1 MYKYKIFSIL
11 LCANVLFVN
20 SQSIDPLLSIDKQNQ
35 IIWVDSVYNSLSLD
49 EKIGQLF
56 FVQTTS
62 KKSNNSKEIIKL
74 INNYKIGGIILS
86 TGNPTTQVNFTNK
99 FQQITKTP
107 LLVSMDAEW
116 GVGMRL
122 DSIQKFP
129 WNMSLGAIKD
139 NSIIKQIG
147 VEVGKQCER
156 LGIHMNFAPVVDINT
171 NSNNPIIGNRA
182 YGEDKYNVTEKGIA
196 FTIGMQSRN
205 ILATAKHFP
214 GHGDTSKDSHK
225 TLPTIN
231 FQKKR
236 IFNTELYPYKKL
248 IDNGLAA
255 IMIAHLNVP
264 SLEKERN
271 LPSSLSKEIIEETLI
286 KKLNFNGLIITDALE
301 MKGVSDYSKKNIDLL
316 AFLAGNDILLMSSDV
331 SKGIKSIK
339 KSYNKG
345 NISEE
350 RLSRSVKKIL
360 KAKYK
365 VGLHE
370 YTSVIPAGIVKDL
383 NNSSARNTIMNSIK
397 EIPVLIK
404 NNENNLPLNLN
415 LNKTINIQIGND
427 NGRAFNEYINKYSN
441 VKSIKASDLNDL
453 EIDGLLENYD
463 NVIVSLHYLS
473 KTPWDNMNLKISEAD
488 RNYLK
493 ILKKHNNKTLVS
505 FTNPYTLSQIDLD
518 SYNSVLIG
526 FQNNTEFQ
534 KIVAQQIFGA
544 LEINGLLPVSINKN
558 FMKGT
563 GIKTEALNILSYAE
577 PETVGMDN
585 DVLKKI
591 DSIINYA
598 INNEMTPG
606 AQILVAK
613 DSKIIYDKSFGKLR
627 YNENSIINDETIYD
641 LASLTKI
648 LVTTPI
654 LMNLID
660 DDIVNLETRL
670 GEIIPRYQNSNK
682 KNITLKEL
690 FSGHAA
696 LQAWIPFYK
705 ETLDKENKP
714 SEKYYL
720 LKETN
725 SNTVKV
731 SPNMYLK
738 SDYLD
743 TIRNMIRDSDLLE
756 KKYKYSDLTYLIIQ
770 EFIENH
776 YNVNLEMIINDLFFQ
791 KLGINLNYN
800 PAEKYSTKNIAPTE
814 IDEYFRYKEV
824 HGYVHDMAAA
834 MFGGVSAHAGLFG
847 NSINVAK
854 VMQMYLQ
861 GGNYAGMQIINSDT
875 IDLFNNCYYCH
886 EENRRGVGFDKPQL
900 EEDGPTCG
908 CVSMDSFGHSG
919 WTGTFTW
926 ADPEKNIVYV
936 FLSNRS
942 YPSGETAGK
951 SLLVKENIRSEIQK
965 IIYQSIKE

>member
-1 MYKYKIFSIL
+1 KYKIFSIL

-453 EIDGLLENYD
+453 EIEGLLENYD

-488 RNYLK
+488 RNYLR

-660 DDIVNLETRL
+660 DNIVNLETRL

-942 YPSGETAGK
+942 YPSGVTAGK

>member
-558 FMKGT
+558 FTEGT

-660 DDIVNLETRL
+660 DNIVNLETRL